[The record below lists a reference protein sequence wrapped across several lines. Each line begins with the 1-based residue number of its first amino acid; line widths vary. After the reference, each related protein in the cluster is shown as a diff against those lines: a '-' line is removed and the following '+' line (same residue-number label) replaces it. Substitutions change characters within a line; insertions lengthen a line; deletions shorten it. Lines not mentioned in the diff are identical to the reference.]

1 MRAGLALLATMAL
14 IHGEAAL
21 AQAETPRA
29 APASVAAPGSVEIAI
44 RRLSDGLAA
53 GFARLP
59 GNTRYRRLAVLVFSE
74 VGEQTQKRKLGTI
87 VAAEVATVLRRD
99 HGLLLVEREKLGQ
112 VLGELKLQEMLSVDA
127 SQASRIGQMADAQAL
142 VVGSVAETGD
152 RYLVTARIVST
163 QTGESLAAESA
174 SIPEAALVAVA
185 SDAVVLRSRGDA
197 ALRSL
202 LVPGM
207 GQFYNRQPTKGW
219 IFAGL
224 ALGLAGGAVGC
235 QLAGSSAQ
243 SSYGTATNPT
253 DAEKYY
259 GQAADL
265 YRARDWLLVGLA
277 VTWAVNVVDAYLSGV
292 DGKAML
298 GGGVALTPAPLQGG
312 GGLVLA
318 ARF

>member
-1 MRAGLALLATMAL
+1 MRAGLAFLATMAL
-14 IHGEAAL
+14 LHGEVAH
-21 AQAETPRA
+21 AQAQPPRA
-29 APASVAAPGSVEIAI
+29 PPASVAAPGSVEIAI
-44 RRLSDGLAA
+44 RRVADGLAA

-59 GNTRYRRLAVLVFSE
+59 GNARYRRLAVLVFSE
-74 VGEQTQKRKLGTI
+74 VGEETKKRKLGTI

-112 VLGELKLQEMLSVDA
+112 VLGELKLQEMLSVDP

-152 RYLVTARIVST
+152 RYLITARIVST

-207 GQFYNRQPTKGW
+207 GQFYNRQPAKGW
-219 IFAGL
+219 AFAGV
-224 ALGLAGGAVGC
+224 ALGLAGGAVGFHV
-235 QLAGSSAQ
+235 AGSSAQ
-243 SSYGTATNPT
+243 SDYESATNPT
-253 DAEKYY
+253 DAQKYY
-259 GQAADL
+259 DEAESL
-265 YRARDWLLVGLA
+265 YRTRDWLLVGLA
-277 VTWAVNVVDAYLSGV
+277 VTWAVNVLDAYLSGV
-292 DGKAML
+292 DGRAML
-298 GGGVALTPAPLQGG
+298 GGVAIAPAPLQGG